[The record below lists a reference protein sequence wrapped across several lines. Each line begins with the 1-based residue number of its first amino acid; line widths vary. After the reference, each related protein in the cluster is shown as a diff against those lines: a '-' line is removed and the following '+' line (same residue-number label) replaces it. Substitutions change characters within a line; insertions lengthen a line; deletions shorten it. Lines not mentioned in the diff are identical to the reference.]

1 MTTKSLDYRLREVW
15 LLLVFDR
22 TEMEHTL
29 SQKLSNVSQ
38 VRLSVSGGGAWGGG
52 GEEEEV

>member
-1 MTTKSLDYRLREVW
+1 MTTKSLDYPLREVW

-22 TEMEHTL
+22 TEL

-38 VRLSVSGGGAWGGG
+38 ARLSVSGWGAWGGG
-52 GEEEEV
+52 GGGGEEEV